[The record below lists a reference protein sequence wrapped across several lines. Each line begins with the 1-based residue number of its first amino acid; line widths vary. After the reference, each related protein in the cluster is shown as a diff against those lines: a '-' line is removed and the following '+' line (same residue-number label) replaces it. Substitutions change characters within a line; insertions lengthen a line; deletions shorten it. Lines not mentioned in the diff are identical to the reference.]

1 MQKERNE
8 ARRTK
13 ANQSKETRKDR
24 KRICEIPKKEMKRT
38 VKSKYFPHNTIL
50 VFDTSCCEAER
61 SERSSFLMLDK
72 LSNLRP
78 EGRTT
83 FFAAKPSVASGGA
96 SKSK

>member
-13 ANQSKETRKDR
+13 ANLSKETRKDR

-50 VFDTSCCEAER
+50 VFDTSNDTMID
-61 SERSSFLMLDK
+61 SMLLVRK
-72 LSNLRP
+72 V
-78 EGRTT
+78 T
-83 FFAAKPSVASGGA
+83 
-96 SKSK
+96 